1 MIVAQKNQRAQKLS
15 STKGSYQYSWID
27 KERRSENSSSGFK
40 DRLLTLCIYVLPSLN
55 AQSEQ
60 TLFQSTA
67 GVSRTAYYMAKN
79 KQTFHKLWKFN
90 WSSGRKFPSHGACFT
105 QYSCCCWY
113 NRSCVFTDEKKLSTK
128 IIEWRSKINVLAD
141 ESTRVG
147 DKSTLIIFVKASV
160 DGEAEPVTFRH
171 WIWLN
176 SRPCASHI
184 KDAIWDCF
192 LKNGFTNELL

>member
-90 WSSGRKFPSHGACFT
+90 WSSGRKFHRHGACLT
-105 QYSCCCWY
+105 QYNCCRWY
-113 NRSCVFTDEKKLSTK
+113 SRSCVFTDKKKLLTK
-128 IIEWRSKINVLAD
+128 IIERRSKINVLAD
-141 ESTRVG
+141 ESARVG
-147 DKSTLIIFVKASV
+147 DKSTLILFVTASV
-160 DGEAEPVTFRH
+160 DGEAAPVTFPH

-176 SRPCASHI
+176 WRPCVLI
-184 KDAIWDCF
+184 
-192 LKNGFTNELL
+192 LKTQFGTVS